1 MKGRREKMWLLSSC
15 LSQCETLHVNPFTL
29 FQNDQK
35 SHLIQCER
43 CILFENHQKCLTCIL
58 QLWHFWPVKIYLSGN
73 TVWQQA
79 SYFQKLAKLII
90 YGIFNEL
97 LASLYV
103 ARFARNFEW
112 DFFFNFQT
120 LCWAS
125 GKKLRRRLGTR
136 SHLIADLSTIRQ
148 STSKISCCLSIT
160 FTYPLADLVNNSRVH
175 CSNADTNLTE
185 NWPINQRIIKLLRQR
200 SSAFEDSNVKIV
212 TGTSVGDTLLFRESN

>member
-43 CILFENHQKCLTCIL
+43 AKRAMHIVRKSPKMSHLHFTIMAFLTFSKTR
-58 QLWHFWPVKIYLSGN
+58 QTDHLWH
-73 TVWQQA
+73 
-79 SYFQKLAKLII
+79 
-90 YGIFNEL
+90 FNEL

-185 NWPINQRIIKLLRQR
+185 NWPINQRNFIKLLRQR